1 MINIVEIPLQFE
13 ADDASAFVSNKTEQ
27 FLRNYCIKLVP
38 GLSHNL
44 MRQSMVEMSKRT
56 FKKVLLKQKMD
67 TNSPRDRLNN
77 ALLAKSFK
85 CLGDI

>member
-1 MINIVEIPLQFE
+1 
-13 ADDASAFVSNKTEQ
+13 
-27 FLRNYCIKLVP
+27 
-38 GLSHNL
+38 